1 MSVTVMTDVDGHIL
15 HLDVNGARL
24 DLDMQTA
31 YFVSYYLAVAWDK
44 LAQERPA

>member
-24 DLDMQTA
+24 DLDTQGYA
-31 YFVSYYLAVAWDK
+31 SGGGKD
-44 LAQERPA
+44 ES